1 MKPIVLV
8 LGASHATRIY
18 TALTKNKNVEN
29 FRLVNNTRPGS
40 TLGSPSSNKL
50 CINYDLLSNLT
61 EKDHVIV
68 QFLGND
74 LLKKNIFIERQ
85 PRKNIHI
92 LKFEPKSDA
101 YLNKLRLTLKQ
112 ILSITKAKV
121 TIIDDIYRHVRCCNN
136 HLFPGLIKFF
146 AKQNREL
153 KNTFPEYTVL
163 DHRKILGFN
172 YHKIKSVVAYKQILV
187 DSVHL
192 KPQYYEKIAEYL
204 VNNILLNT

>member
-18 TALTKNKNVEN
+18 TALSKNKSIEK
-29 FRLVNNTRPGS
+29 FRLKNNTRPGS
-40 TLGSPSSNKL
+40 TLGSPSNNKL
-50 CINYDLLSNLT
+50 CINYDLLSTLT
-61 EKDHVIV
+61 EKDYVIV

-74 LLKKNIFIERQ
+74 LLKKNICIERQ

-92 LKFEPKSDA
+92 LKFEPKSDE
-101 YLNKLRLTLKQ
+101 YLNKLRLTLKK

-153 KNTFPEYTVL
+153 KNIFSEYTVL
-163 DHRKILGFN
+163 DHRKLLGFN
-172 YHKIKSVVAYKQILV
+172 YHKIKSVTAYKQILV

-192 KPQYYEKIAEYL
+192 KAIYYDKIAEYL
-204 VNNILLNT
+204 ITNILQ